1 MADTKMLYARS
12 DRRSASFSVP
22 AGSREGF
29 KFEDHFTWLGKLGA
43 GSFSDVYAVSLR
55 TRPSEKYAVKCSK
68 REFKSRSERAEF
80 LREVELANQMP
91 THPNVVEYYRA
102 WQESQIF
109 CVQMELC
116 TGGTLRHVM
125 SRDAA
130 VLREPSS
137 EQRVWEIIL
146 HLCRGLQH
154 IHGYHVIHCDLKP
167 ENILV
172 SSDGAFKIGDLGQAT
187 YLQAWDEHEGDARYL
202 SRDLLEAHPS
212 TAADIFSFGMMV
224 YEITTGET

>member
-1 MADTKMLYARS
+1 MA
-12 DRRSASFSVP
+12 
-22 AGSREGF
+22 
-29 KFEDHFTWLGKLGA
+29 
-43 GSFSDVYAVSLR
+43 
-55 TRPSEKYAVKCSK
+55 
-68 REFKSRSERAEF
+68 
-80 LREVELANQMP
+80 N
-91 THPNVVEYYRA
+91 
-102 WQESQIF
+102 
-109 CVQMELC
+109 
-116 TGGTLRHVM
+116 GT
-125 SRDAA
+125 